1 MATDWVSADPGNLPR
16 VAMRNQLRRE
26 ARRLGGTRIITVA
39 PDAAMRAI
47 MGTNSMVVA
56 KRAPVAR
63 AALEYARTVLAG
75 QW

>member
-1 MATDWVSADPGNLPR
+1 
-16 VAMRNQLRRE
+16 
-26 ARRLGGTRIITVA
+26 
-39 PDAAMRAI
+39 MRAI